1 MHFNAGK
8 AVFLMDT
15 KILNY
20 VAQAT
25 YNLYIVP
32 LQNTIVAEP

>member
-25 YNLYIVP
+25 YNLYIIP
-32 LQNTIVAEP
+32 LQNTIDAAP